1 MANHYHK
8 RPALA
13 IYAPT
18 RALTIYAP
26 TRALTIYEALCV
38 KFGREPTNTE
48 LKAEV
53 ARIIAEGNALGRAR
67 L

>member
-13 IYAPT
+13 
-18 RALTIYAP
+18 IYAP

-38 KFGREPTNTE
+38 KFGREPTNAE